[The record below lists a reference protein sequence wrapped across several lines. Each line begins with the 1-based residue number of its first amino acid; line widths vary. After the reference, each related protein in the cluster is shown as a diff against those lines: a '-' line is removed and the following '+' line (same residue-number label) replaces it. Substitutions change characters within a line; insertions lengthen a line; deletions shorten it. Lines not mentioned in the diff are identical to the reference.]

1 MRTPP
6 WCAVLTARV
15 LGGRPFKQG
24 KASINRKNSYKSKIP
39 YVLMII
45 GLLGGVVNPVQAAGP
60 RAGSAYISYGVGFFN
75 PEFTLGPQG
84 QNQIIKDVKN
94 SGIDA
99 NARQSLGVTLVLLG
113 MPFKINVPLEGT
125 SDANLPP
132 PENRG
137 ILSLGGTAGY
147 QFTDHWSAELG
158 LDLGFPT
165 IDLRGPLVGRVVGNT
180 GEDLN
185 IKVMPPSLLPITL
198 TGIYTFLPYAR
209 VSPYVGFGP
218 MLAILDNR
226 RSYTSATDVIALEGG
241 VEIGYAVHAGVKL
254 EFSDEWFG
262 YFDAKYGRIDSPD
275 IEDHDGKRVDVDKFE
290 VRQLRFGIGITLF

>member
-1 MRTPP
+1 M
-6 WCAVLTARV
+6 
-15 LGGRPFKQG
+15 LG
-24 KASINRKNSYKSKIP
+24 A
-39 YVLMII
+39 
-45 GLLGGVVNPVQAAGP
+45 LLQPAQAAGP
-60 RAGSAYISYGVGFFN
+60 RAGSAYISYGLGLFN
-75 PEFTLGPQG
+75 PEFTLSQQG
-84 QNQIIKDVKN
+84 QQQIIDDVKN

-99 NARQSLGVTLVLLG
+99 NARQSLGITLVLLG
-113 MPFKINVPLEGT
+113 MPFKVNVPLEGQ

-165 IDLRGPLVGRVVGNT
+165 IDLRGPLIGRVVGNDQQT
-180 GEDLN
+180 LN
-185 IKVMPPSLLPITL
+185 VKVMPPTLLPITV

-275 IEDHDGKRVDVDKFE
+275 IKDHAGHPVDVDKFE

>member
-6 WCAVLTARV
+6 WCAAFAARIWSGRSFIKQDRAGLKKISLFRQGVQALALT
-15 LGGRPFKQG
+15 
-24 KASINRKNSYKSKIP
+24 
-39 YVLMII
+39 LMW
-45 GLLGGVVNPVQAAGP
+45 GALLQPAQAAGP
-60 RAGSAYISYGVGFFN
+60 RAGSAYISYGLGFFN
-75 PEFTLGPQG
+75 PEFTLSQQG
-84 QNQIIKDVKN
+84 QQQIIADVKN

-99 NARQSLGVTLVLLG
+99 NARQSLGITLVLLG
-113 MPFKINVPLEGT
+113 VPFKVNVPLEGQ

-147 QFTDHWSAELG
+147 MFTDHWSAELG

-165 IDLRGPLVGRVVGNT
+165 IDLRGPLIGRVVSNGSDT
-180 GEDLN
+180 LDV
-185 IKVMPPSLLPITL
+185 KVMPPTLLPITV
-198 TGIYTFLPYAR
+198 TGVYTFLPYAR

-226 RSYTSATDVIALEGG
+226 RSYTSATDVIALQGG
-241 VEIGYAVHAGVKL
+241 VDVGYAVHAGVKL

-262 YFDAKYGRIDSPD
+262 YFDAKYGRIDNPH
-275 IEDHDGKRVDVDKFE
+275 IEDHDGKSVGVDKFE

>member
-6 WCAVLTARV
+6 WCAGFTAHIWSGRSVSKQGRAGLKKISLFRQGVQALVLT
-15 LGGRPFKQG
+15 
-24 KASINRKNSYKSKIP
+24 
-39 YVLMII
+39 LMLST
-45 GLLGGVVNPVQAAGP
+45 LLQPAQAAGP
-60 RAGSAYISYGVGFFN
+60 RAGSAYISYGLGFFN
-75 PEFTLGPQG
+75 PEFTLSRQG
-84 QNQIIKDVKN
+84 QQQIIDDVKN

-99 NARQSLGVTLVLLG
+99 SARQSLGITLVLLG
-113 MPFKINVPLEGT
+113 VPFKVNVPLEGQ

-165 IDLRGPLVGRVVGNT
+165 IDLRGPLVGRVISN
-180 GEDLN
+180 DQQSLN
-185 IKVMPPSLLPITL
+185 VKVMPPTLLPITV

-275 IEDHDGKRVDVDKFE
+275 IEDHNGKPVDVDKFE